1 MFQTTNQINEIPSKT
16 HSEVNRGL
24 SSQPIQV
31 HTLILSPYMVGFKP
45 AKGLK
50 KTGDHHTFMCCHYCP
65 HGFVC
70 VHSSILFHGMV

>member
-1 MFQTTNQINEIPSKT
+1 MMKFPTEWKNKFMFQTTNQINEIPSKT

-50 KTGDHHTFMCCHYCP
+50 KNR
-65 HGFVC
+65 
-70 VHSSILFHGMV
+70 